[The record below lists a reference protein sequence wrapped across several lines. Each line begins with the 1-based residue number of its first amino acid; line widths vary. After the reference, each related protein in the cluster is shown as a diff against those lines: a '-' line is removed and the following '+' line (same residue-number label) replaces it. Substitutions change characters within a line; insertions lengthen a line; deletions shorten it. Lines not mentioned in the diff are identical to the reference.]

1 MMKLKRLFFL
11 RQRKR
16 RNMGCITAVSS
27 CQEIQQKQSRSGYI
41 TSTARCGLIYTLK
54 GFVFMKNMQVTYLNH
69 SGFLVET
76 EGWNLLFDYFPDDAA
91 PGEPGYLTPEQL
103 PRDKGLAVFVSHSHH
118 DHFYAGLSDWRKA
131 RPDLLLFCSSETP
144 LPPAPNTFPM
154 EGDAGMQLTRETGR
168 PPLQVSTLPSTD
180 LGWGRRGI
188 FPCTTPAISTT
199 GIGRGNRRRK
209 TPPCPPPMPLR
220 WKSCGGCI
228 STRLFCPWIPVRSR
242 ITCGACWV
250 SGRSAGRTR
259 CFRCI
264 SGETTT
270 FLIKWKR
277 TAGRCASAG
286 LSAGS
291 PIGERPLYCDY
302 RISIQ

>member
-1 MMKLKRLFFL
+1 MKH
-11 RQRKR
+11 
-16 RNMGCITAVSS
+16 V
-27 CQEIQQKQSRSGYI
+27 
-41 TSTARCGLIYTLK
+41 
-54 GFVFMKNMQVTYLNH
+54 QVTYLNH

-180 LGWGRRGI
+180 LGVAFLVKAGDFSLYHAGDLNDWYWEGEPEAENAAMSAAYAAQMEKLRGLHFDAAFLPMDPRQEQDYLRGMLGFWKVCRADAVFPMHFWGNYGV
-188 FPCTTPAISTT
+188 FDQMEAD
-199 GIGRGNRRRK
+199 
-209 TPPCPPPMPLR
+209 
-220 WKSCGGCI
+220 
-228 STRLFCPWIPVRSR
+228 SR
-242 ITCGACWV
+242 AV
-250 SGRSAGRTR
+250 
-259 CFRCI
+259 CFRGAVRRI
-264 SGETTT
+264 SHRGET
-270 FLIKWKR
+270 FVL
-277 TAGRCASAG
+277 
-286 LSAGS
+286 
-291 PIGERPLYCDY
+291 
-302 RISIQ
+302 